1 MSWCPLKALRRE
13 LAGAREGGCSGSAAG
28 AALISEHLA
37 VGVIPVAHRL
47 DRRVSQW
54 LFCKDVKAGTD
65 PARPTGIV
73 CRARGPGTLRTGTVG
88 HAGAHRENPRWPLVL
103 LQVPSPL
110 PGEVVGFHRGWLR
123 AGTAPGFKVGQGYNL
138 FPQRLFNCPCA
149 DAGRQG
155 QGNKGI
161 IMPF

>member
-103 LQVPSPL
+103 LQVLPPHCQGRWWGFTEGGLGLGPL
-110 PGEVVGFHRGWLR
+110 QASKLARGTTCSRRGYL
-123 AGTAPGFKVGQGYNL
+123 TAPALMLG
-138 FPQRLFNCPCA
+138 
-149 DAGRQG
+149 GRDREI
-155 QGNKGI
+155 KG
-161 IMPF
+161 